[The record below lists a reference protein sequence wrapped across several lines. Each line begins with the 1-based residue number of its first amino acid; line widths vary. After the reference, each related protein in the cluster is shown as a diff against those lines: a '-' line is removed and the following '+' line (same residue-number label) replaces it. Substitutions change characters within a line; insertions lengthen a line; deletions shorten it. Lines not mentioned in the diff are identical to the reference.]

1 MINQKNKD
9 NKSQAIEINF
19 SKYAHMYDKHAQ
31 LQKLMADKLAS
42 FIPSNAPE
50 KILEIGCGT
59 GMFSKYLLSI
69 KVKKI
74 FLNDIS
80 SRMIECMETKLC
92 LPPYSQIM
100 IGNAELLK
108 FQMVD
113 MVAANAVFQ
122 WFKDPGEFLKR
133 LNSCIKPNGRLIF
146 STFGPRSLA
155 ELRKLGSLESP
166 ALLLS
171 SNEWSQ
177 LIKEAGF
184 TLDSFAKK
192 THKLFFTNTLALL
205 KNLQQLGAAPTK
217 MTSQRELRQLIK
229 NYDEAYFTNQGVYAN
244 WELLFFSVKK
254 NQ

>member
-1 MINQKNKD
+1 MINQKTED
-9 NKSQAIEINF
+9 NKSQVIELNF
-19 SKYAHMYDKHAQ
+19 SKYAHIYDKHAQ

-50 KILEIGCGT
+50 RILEIGCGT
-59 GMFSKYLLSI
+59 GMFTKYLLSI

-74 FLNDIS
+74 FLNDVS

-92 LPPYSQIM
+92 LPPYSQII

-122 WFKDPGEFLKR
+122 WFKDPGGVLKR
-133 LNSCIKPNGRLIF
+133 LNSYINPNGRLIF
-146 STFGPRSLA
+146 STFGPSSLA

-166 ALLLS
+166 ASLLS
-171 SNEWSQ
+171 SSEWSQ
-177 LIKEAGF
+177 IIKEAGF
-184 TLDSFAKK
+184 TLDSFSKK
-192 THKLFFTNTLALL
+192 THKLFFSNTLALL
-205 KNLQQLGAAPTK
+205 KNLQQLGAAPRN

-229 NYDEAYFTNQGVYAN
+229 NYDDAYYSKQGVYAN
-244 WELLFFSVKK
+244 WELLFFSAKK